1 MGSFIDSVLRV
12 LSGRSDLRDLQGALV
27 LVAVIV
33 IGTPSAVAKPT
44 EILDLDVQLH
54 AGFTRLVLETD
65 QTSAFGME
73 ITDGGIMSITFPAGV
88 YTRIDD
94 QTLKE
99 RSRFL
104 SCQISASQVTG
115 NDAAGTLQLYTGL
128 AIDDFHAYQIESSR
142 SDRARIIVDISYS
155 GELPNR
161 TGSYPSSGAKSV
173 VGGGAETSNDDYV
186 RSTLRS
192 LLETDGRNLLSAGM
206 VVEDTAEPG
215 PTTAEPDQP
224 ASSPSQPSEDVNDTI
239 TEAMAR
245 FGSSSGGSPSEEDIL
260 ILQVALGN
268 LLLSDA
274 MDALLLDGRVLL
286 PFQEL
291 VLALDFAIEADAMSG
306 TANGWF
312 LSTNRIFTMDVM
324 SGEVV
329 VDGKSATFNPR
340 LTELFLGD
348 IYVDTR
354 LLAEWFPMHFDI
366 NLAQLKVVVIS
377 EEPFPVELQRA
388 RDALRGRVQL
398 FGPAEDRDLP
408 ILNLE
413 RRMFSMPFVSTNAE
427 ISYRNGEEGNRL
439 TGRYDLFAASQLF
452 YMDGQLFISG
462 QHDDLLTQA
471 RVSLARRNEEGG
483 ILGPLD
489 LTEIEFGDVFT
500 PRMQLVSRTGLGR
513 GFTASNMPLKA
524 LTEFDQITLN
534 GDLPQGWEVELYRN
548 EVLLDFR
555 TFRPDSRY
563 IFEDIPLLVGENR
576 LRLTFFGPQGQVR
589 NETQTFNV
597 GADQIQPGSHLF
609 RVSVSQGGMTVLTGA
624 SRGSFG
630 NSTLVEEEDVG
641 AIRATGEYLYGISN
655 RLSVGAT
662 VATLG
667 VQGSQHNYAGGRVL
681 ASLGRVLGTIDV
693 VKDFDGGWAGRVKA
707 NASFGNTLI
716 TVEHSQLSDFESEEF
731 RGSGGLKS
739 RSELRVDGTLN
750 IAGRS
755 ISIGLTGSHDQREGG
770 GSQNRADARI
780 STVFGRAAVSNTIRW
795 TSSKTNGS
803 TSTNISGAI
812 LVGGQWRN
820 TRLRGQLLYNLNG
833 LKILRTA
840 SATAIIPLGDRFQSQ
855 LGANL
860 ALAGGGEHTFSAS
873 VSTRQLP
880 VNMGLGVSVTS
891 GGDIDIRLN
900 SAFSFGLDP
909 RTNDIHFDQRSLT
922 DSAALSALAFIDNN
936 GDGVFD
942 EGDDPIE
949 NVGFRIGRRQL
960 REYTDETGVAFLT
973 QLPVYSREE
982 FEVAVNTVEDPY
994 LMPVE
999 PAYAINMRPGT
1010 AMTVD
1015 FPFVMTGEVDGTVFL
1030 SRDGFL
1036 SEVSRVRLQ
1045 MVDQNGNVIQV
1056 QRSAYDGF
1064 YLFDA
1069 LPPGDYILRVD
1080 PDQAERLGY
1089 NVEGTSEITIA
1100 GDGVIFSGRDFV
1112 LEAKE

>member
-1 MGSFIDSVLRV
+1 MR
-12 LSGRSDLRDLQGALV
+12 GALL
-27 LVAVIV
+27 LVVVIA
-33 IGTPSAVAKPT
+33 IGPTNAVAKPT

-65 QTSAFGME
+65 QMSEFGMA
-73 ITDGGIMSITFPAGV
+73 ITDMGIMSMTFPAGV
-88 YTRIDD
+88 HTRIND
-94 QTLKE
+94 QSLKE
-99 RSRFL
+99 KSRFL
-104 SCQISASQVTG
+104 SCQIATTQ
-115 NDAAGTLQLYTGL
+115 NDTVGTLQIDAGL
-128 AIDDFHAYQIESSR
+128 AIDDFHVYQIESSR
-142 SDRARIIVDISYS
+142 SDRARIVVDMSYS
-155 GELPNR
+155 SELPYR
-161 TGSYPSSGAKSV
+161 TRSYSSGGAKSG
-173 VGGGAETSNDDYV
+173 VGEAAETSNDGYI
-186 RSTLRS
+186 RSTLES
-192 LLETDGRNLLSAGM
+192 LLETDGRNFLSAGM
-206 VVEDTAEPG
+206 VVEDGEEPD
-215 PTTAEPDQP
+215 PTTAEPDEP
-224 ASSPSQPSEDVNDTI
+224 ASSPSQANEDVNETI
-239 TEAMAR
+239 TEAVAR

-260 ILQVALGN
+260 ILQVALDR
-268 LLLSDA
+268 LLLTDA
-274 MDALLLDGRVLL
+274 MDALLLDGRLLL
-286 PFQEL
+286 PLQEL
-291 VLALDFAIEADAMSG
+291 VLALDFAIETDAMAG

-312 LSTNRIFTMDVM
+312 LSTNRIF
-324 SGEVV
+324 SLNAKAGEVV
-329 VDGKSATFNPR
+329 VDGKAATFNSR
-340 LTELFLGD
+340 LIELFLGD

-388 RDALRGRVQL
+388 RDSLRSRVQQ
-398 FGPAEDRDLP
+398 FGTPEDRDLP
-408 ILNLE
+408 VLDLE
-413 RRMFSMPFVSTNAE
+413 RRMFSTPFVNANAE
-427 ISYRNGEEGNRL
+427 ISYRNDEEGNQIS
-439 TGRYDLFAASQLF
+439 GRYDLFATSQLF

-462 QHDDLLTQA
+462 QHDDLLSQA

-489 LTEIEFGDVFT
+489 LTEVEFGDVFT

-513 GFTASNMPLKA
+513 GFTASNMPLKT

-534 GDLPQGWEVELYRN
+534 GDLPQGWELELYRN

-609 RVSVSQGGMTVLTGA
+609 RVSASQGGKTLLTGA

-630 NSTLVEEEDVG
+630 TSTLVEDEDVG
-641 AIRATGEYLYGISN
+641 AIRATGEYLYGINN

-681 ASLGRVLGTIDV
+681 ASLGPVLGTIDV
-693 VKDFDGGWAGRVKA
+693 VKDFSGGWAGRVKA
-707 NASFGNTLI
+707 NTSLGNTLI

-731 RGSGGLKS
+731 RGSGALKS
-739 RSELRVDGTLN
+739 RSELRVDSTLN

-755 ISIGLTGSHDQREGG
+755 ISVGLTGSHDQREGG
-770 GSQNRADARI
+770 VSQNRADARV

-795 TSSKTNGS
+795 TSSKTGGS
-803 TSTNISGAI
+803 TSTNTSGAI

-820 TRLRGQLLYNLNG
+820 ARLRGQLFYDLDG
-833 LKILRTA
+833 SKFLRAA
-840 SATAIIPLGDRFQSQ
+840 SATAIIPLGERFQSQ
-855 LGANL
+855 LGASL

-873 VSTRQLP
+873 VSTRELP
-880 VNMGLGVSVTS
+880 VNLGLGVSMTS

-909 RTNDIHFDQRSLT
+909 RTNSIHFDNRPLA
-922 DSAALSALAFIDNN
+922 DAAALSALTFIDNN
-936 GDGVFD
+936 GDGIFD

-960 REYTDETGVAFLT
+960 QAYTDEAGVAFLT

-982 FEVAVNTVEDPY
+982 FEVAVNTLEDPY

-1015 FPFVMTGEVDGTVFL
+1015 FPFVMTGEVDGTVFV
-1030 SRDGFL
+1030 SRDGLL

-1045 MVDQNGNVIQV
+1045 MVDQEGNIVEV

-1064 YLFDA
+1064 YLFDT
-1069 LPPGDYILRVD
+1069 LPPGNYLLRVD

-1112 LEAKE
+1112 LKAKE